1 MAELLPLVFT
11 SGWASGINPYLVV
24 LLSGLAGRFADVPVP
39 DALMRTDVL
48 IAAAVLTAID
58 FVVDKTAYL
67 DSTWDAVNTAI
78 RPVAGAALALLI
90 SGEATTLQQ
99 AALTALGGTTALA
112 SHATKAGTRA
122 AVNTSPEPVS
132 NIVVSLL
139 EDIAV
144 LVVTVL
150 AFIAPWLA
158 AIIAFVLLVTGIT
171 VVVLFW
177 KAIARYRRSRRE
189 RRAARPTATPDTS
202 DPPHALEDP

>member
-1 MAELLPLVFT
+1 MMAELIPLVFT
-11 SGWASGINPYLVV
+11 AGWASGINPYLVV
-24 LLSGLAGRFADVPVP
+24 LLSGLAGRLADVPVP

-99 AALTALGGTTALA
+99 AVLTAVGGATALA

-139 EDIAV
+139 EDVAV

-150 AFIAPWLA
+150 AFVAPWVAAFIALA
-158 AIIAFVLLVTGIT
+158 LLVTGMA

-177 KAIARYRRSRRE
+177 RAIARYRRSRRE
-189 RRAARPTATPDTS
+189 RRTPGGP
-202 DPPHALEDP
+202 DPKALEEP

>member
-1 MAELLPLVFT
+1 MTELIPLAFT
-11 SGWASGINPYLVV
+11 GGWASGINPYLVV
-24 LLSGLAGRFADVPVP
+24 LLTGITGRLTDVAVP

-48 IAAAVLTAID
+48 VAAAVLTAID

-78 RPVAGAALALLI
+78 RPVAGVTLSLLI
-90 SGEATTLQQ
+90 SGDATTLQQ
-99 AALTALGGTTALA
+99 AVLAALGGTTALA
-112 SHATKAGTRA
+112 SHITKAGTRI

-144 LVVTVL
+144 FVVTVL

-158 AIIAFVLLVTGIT
+158 AAIAFVLLALGIV

-177 KAIARYRRSRRE
+177 KAIARYRRSRQR
-189 RRAARPTATPDTS
+189 RRAT
-202 DPPHALEDP
+202 

>member
-1 MAELLPLVFT
+1 MDASLFPLVFT

-39 DALMRTDVL
+39 DALTRTDVL

-99 AALTALGGTTALA
+99 AILTAVGGTTALA
-112 SHATKAGTRA
+112 SHATKTGTRA

-139 EDIAV
+139 EDVAV

-158 AIIAFVLLVTGIT
+158 ALIALVLLVTGLA

-177 KAIARYRRSRRE
+177 RAIARYRRSRRE
-189 RRAARPTATPDTS
+189 RRTQDVPD
-202 DPPHALEDP
+202 PKALDEP

>member
-1 MAELLPLVFT
+1 MAELIPLVFT

-24 LLSGLAGRFADVPVP
+24 LLTGIAGRLGDAPVP

-78 RPVAGAALALLI
+78 RPTAAVALSLLI
-90 SGEATTLQQ
+90 SGDATTLQQ
-99 AALTALGGTTALA
+99 AALAAMGGSTAVVAHL
-112 SHATKAGTRA
+112 TKAGTRV

-132 NIVVSLL
+132 NIIVSLL
-139 EDIAV
+139 EDVAV
-144 LVVTVL
+144 FVVTLL

-158 AIIAFVLLVTGIT
+158 AALALVLLITG
-171 VVVLFW
+171 VVVVVVFW
-177 KAIARYRRSRRE
+177 KAIARYRRSRQR
-189 RRAARPTATPDTS
+189 RRATEEP
-202 DPPHALEDP
+202 